1 MKTIIKLLIVAV
13 IVNAAARVGLVTM
26 KYYQLKDDTQ
36 QLLTFGANASPN
48 ELQGHII
55 DKAQSLNVPIMPDNI
70 IVRRD
75 GLHTFATISYE
86 QSVELVPNYKYPLK
100 FQFTADAISMG
111 GLNGSQ
117 GGIPVAK

>member
-13 IVNAAARVGLVTM
+13 IVNAAVRVGLVTM

-36 QLLTFGANASPN
+36 QLLTFGANSAPN

-55 DKAQSLNVPIMPDNI
+55 DKAHSLNVPIMPDNI
-70 IVRRD
+70 VVTRD

-86 QSVELVPNYKYPLK
+86 QSVELVPNYKYPIK
-100 FQFTADAISMG
+100 FQFTTDAISMG
-111 GLNGSQ
+111 GLGANG
-117 GGIPVAK
+117 GGAPVAK